1 MDISHIEIN
10 LEEKGSLQPVLKQ
23 SVSAS
28 SYRDD
33 ATLAR
38 LGKKPV
44 LKRNFGFM
52 TILGFSC
59 TVLITWEGSLTYILS
74 GALSVFHFANSR
86 TARFFRDCRSNYIIV
101 TLNHES
107 C

>member
-1 MDISHIEIN
+1 MPS
-10 LEEKGSLQPVLKQ
+10 EEMTKEEEAGAFGPMVQR
-23 SVSAS
+23 SVSG
-28 SYRDD
+28 DD

-59 TVLITWEGSLTYILS
+59 TVLITWEGSLVLVSPPATQDYS
-74 GALSVFHFANSR
+74 MDS
-86 TARFFRDCRSNYIIV
+86 
-101 TLNHES
+101 
-107 C
+107 

>member
-1 MDISHIEIN
+1 MDITS
-10 LEEKGSLQPVLKQ
+10 LEEKGAVIKE
-23 SVSAS
+23 SVSVAS
-28 SYRDD
+28 IRDD

-59 TVLITWEGSLTYILS
+59 TVLITWEGSLTYVSCIVQFVMFFVLS
-74 GALSVFHFANSR
+74 
-86 TARFFRDCRSNYIIV
+86 
-101 TLNHES
+101 
-107 C
+107 